1 MADRIETSLH
11 RMGQQGAA
19 ETSQPAMNA
28 TGERSV
34 LAEFADAAQL
44 AAGSLVEEQ
53 KRQIADRVSG
63 IAEALEGAA
72 YSLDQSRNHAVGR
85 YVREAGQQIR
95 SFSRTLQEPRWNEL
109 IEDLARRQPTWF
121 VLGAVAAGFLVSRLL
136 WTATNP
142 TSHSTDAAREHVRR
156 DMTGEVTGA
165 TSSCS
170 RVGCGAG
177 EMTADI
183 AGHLRQSSRADA
195 MQ

>member
-85 YVREAGQQIR
+85 YVR
-95 SFSRTLQEPRWNEL
+95 
-109 IEDLARRQPTWF
+109 
-121 VLGAVAAGFLVSRLL
+121 
-136 WTATNP
+136 
-142 TSHSTDAAREHVRR
+142 
-156 DMTGEVTGA
+156 
-165 TSSCS
+165 
-170 RVGCGAG
+170 
-177 EMTADI
+177 
-183 AGHLRQSSRADA
+183 
-195 MQ
+195 